1 MLQAHVDTRFGPLCV
16 TEQNGALLRL
26 TWEHCDAPA
35 DTPLLREAI
44 AQLSA
49 YDAGTLRQFDLPL
62 VVNATEAVQ
71 KTCDVMQTIP
81 YGRTLTYGDI
91 AKQTGLSAQS
101 VGQACGRNPIPIII
115 PCHRVMGAGG
125 RLVGFSGQGGVE
137 TKVALLRHENA
148 GGFLL

>member
-1 MLQAHVDTRFGPLCV
+1 MFQAHVDTRFGPLCV
-16 TEQNGALLRL
+16 TEQSGALSRL
-26 TWEHCDAPA
+26 TWARSDAPA

-44 AQLSA
+44 SQLRA
-49 YDAGTLRQFDLPL
+49 YDAGTLSQFDLPL
-62 VVNATEAVQ
+62 VINATEAVQ
-71 KTCDVMQTIP
+71 MTCEVMQTIP
-81 YGRTLTYGDI
+81 YGQTLTYGDI

-115 PCHRVMGAGG
+115 PCHRVMGADG
-125 RLVGFSGQGGVE
+125 RLVGFSGHGGVE